1 MLPKP
6 FGITK
11 TVLVFAEV
19 KNNFGKLQLLHLL

>member
-11 TVLVFAEV
+11 NVLVFAEV
-19 KNNFGKLQLLHLL
+19 KNDFKLQLLHLL